1 MYNTAVSES
10 PKSFKVLKLLR
21 SQSKKCMVVAAVSAA
36 SFVST
41 SAMAADDLT
50 LCIFDPMGTRGDAY
64 AFAQDYVLQMP
75 KFGITKKVNLKVYTN
90 EAVVAE
96 DFRVGKC
103 DGAAMSNL
111 RARNFNKFTGSL
123 DAIGAVPDY
132 KHLNVV
138 FKLLSKPKFAKY
150 MQSQKGPYEVVGLIP
165 LGAAYV
171 MVNDRSI
178 DSLEKA
184 AGKKIA
190 VLDFDKSQ
198 AKMIEQIGG
207 QPVSVDFSTIAG
219 KFNNGQVDIMAGP
232 AVIFKPLELHKGMT
246 DSSGKVTGAIINY
259 PLLQVTAALMVNTS
273 KGKFDNPAANQK
285 IREYVVSQ
293 LGTAYK
299 YVEKEEKG
307 VPQKYWMD
315 IKAADKPTYQKL
327 MREARVQMTQ
337 DGHYH
342 PVMMKL
348 LKKVRCKFNPSNYEC
363 ALNDE

>member
-1 MYNTAVSES
+1 MKII
-10 PKSFKVLKLLR
+10 KSLSLAL
-21 SQSKKCMVVAAVSAA
+21 AAATIGTMSASA
-36 SFVST
+36 SAKS
-41 SAMAADDLT
+41 SLD
-50 LCIFDPMGTRGDAY
+50 LCIFDPMGTKGDAY
-64 AFAQDYVLQMP
+64 AFAQDYVLKMP
-75 KFGITKKVNLKVYTN
+75 SFGINKKVNLKVYTN
-90 EAVVAE
+90 EAIVAE
-96 DFRVGKC
+96 DFKAGKC

-111 RARNFNKFTGSL
+111 RSRNFNKFTGSL

-132 KHLNVV
+132 KHLNATL
-138 FKLLSKPKFAKY
+138 KLLANPKFSKY
-150 MQSQKGPYEVVGLIP
+150 MKSKNGPYEVVGLIP

-171 MVNDRSI
+171 MVNDRNI

-246 DSSGKVTGAIINY
+246 DSAGNVKGAIIKY
-259 PLLQVTAALMVNTS
+259 PLLQVTAALLVNTS
-273 KGKFDNPAANQK
+273 PGRFDDPKANQK
-285 IREYVVSQ
+285 IREYVLSQ

-299 YVEKEEKG
+299 YVEKEESG
-307 VPQKYWMD
+307 VDAKYWMN
-315 IKAADKPTYQKL
+315 IKPADKPAYQKL
-327 MREARVQMTQ
+327 MREARIQMTK
-337 DGHYH
+337 DGHYDQT
-342 PVMMKL
+342 MMKL

-363 ALNDE
+363 SLPDE

>member
-1 MYNTAVSES
+1 MKKY
-10 PKSFKVLKLLR
+10 LLATLIGLSA
-21 SQSKKCMVVAAVSAA
+21 SQSAFAE
-36 SFVST
+36 
-41 SAMAADDLT
+41 LN

-64 AFAQDYVLQMP
+64 SFAKDYVLKMP
-75 KFGITKKVNLKVYTN
+75 SFGVKQKVNLKVYTN
-90 EAVVAE
+90 ESIVAE
-96 DFRVGKC
+96 DFKVGKC

-111 RARNFNKFTGSL
+111 RARKFNKFTGSL

-138 FKLLSKPKFAKY
+138 IKQLSKPAMAKFMK
-150 MQSQKGPYEVVGLIP
+150 QGRYEVVGMIP

-198 AKMIEQIGG
+198 AKMIQQLGG

-232 AVIFKPLELHKGMT
+232 AVIFRPLELHKGMT
-246 DSSGKVTGAIINY
+246 KNGQVKGAIIRY
-259 PLLQVTAALMVNTS
+259 PLVQVTAALMVDTS
-273 KGKFDNPAANQK
+273 PGKFDDPAANQK
-285 IREYVVSQ
+285 IREYVLTQ

-299 YVEKEEKG
+299 FVAKEEKSIDA
-307 VPQKYWMD
+307 KYWMD
-315 IKAADKPTYQKL
+315 VKAKDKPTYQKM
-327 MREARVQMTQ
+327 MREARIQMTK

-342 PVMMKL
+342 PKMMKL
-348 LKKVRCKFNPSNYEC
+348 LKKVRCKFEPSNYEC